1 MDSYIYCRK
10 CTEGFSKDIKN
21 VSINPHLLYWM
32 NTWKNASFTKEE
44 NRMLLEKVNEL
55 KKIHKTDVKTK
66 ILLSSMTTALESVIY
81 TSGG

>member
-1 MDSYIYCRK
+1 
-10 CTEGFSKDIKN
+10 
-21 VSINPHLLYWM
+21 M

-81 TSGG
+81 TSRG